1 MRQRPAPMTAET
13 AREVVAELQ
22 RKASRRAQI
31 ALLGH
36 ALGPL
41 GNLSDDARAIYRAK
55 LDELRKPKSARLPA
69 SKPSP
74 AAMARPVLSLPIV
87 ANQEESNHV

>member
-1 MRQRPAPMTAET
+1 MTAET

-22 RKASRRAQI
+22 RKASRRSQI

-41 GNLSDDARAIYRAK
+41 GNLSDEARAIYRAR
-55 LDELRKPKSARLPA
+55 LDE
-69 SKPSP
+69 
-74 AAMARPVLSLPIV
+74 M
-87 ANQEESNHV
+87 ESGNA

>member
-22 RKASRRAQI
+22 RKASRRSQI

-41 GNLSDDARAIYRAK
+41 GNLSDEARAIYRAR
-55 LDELRKPKSARLPA
+55 LDE
-69 SKPSP
+69 
-74 AAMARPVLSLPIV
+74 M
-87 ANQEESNHV
+87 ESGNA